1 MQSQQKEAQDNLAY
15 SGRAIEPASVEPLDD
30 EKREKLII
38 IMLLIELKKKSPS
51 SLQYWLAVL

>member
-30 EKREKLII
+30 EKREN
-38 IMLLIELKKKSPS
+38 
-51 SLQYWLAVL
+51 